1 MTVGSFGWAEV
12 VEGKL
17 AVGSNGKRLPLARVN
32 DKPCLPVW
40 QRKLCVLAHALK
52 TLKTTAGVSLSV
64 VGRGPPSCMREGEQE
79 KMKHRH
85 ARVLPQGTEK
95 RPGVDREEAFRSGL
109 MHLRS

>member
-12 VEGKL
+12 VQGKL
-17 AVGSNGKRLPLARVN
+17 AVGSKGKRLSLARVN
-32 DKPCLPVW
+32 EKPCLPVW
-40 QRKLCVLAHALK
+40 QRKLCVLAQALN

-64 VGRGPPSCMREGEQE
+64 VGRGPPSYMKEGEQE
-79 KMKHRH
+79 NMKHRH

-95 RPGVDREEAFRSGL
+95 RLRVGREEAFRSGL